1 MSADSEDNQP
11 TGKITVGQP
20 SKLRFLIPL
29 ALVLIAAVI
38 ACSSSA
44 DSGSSNVNSFDD
56 GDSSSSGDL
65 APNFAITMF
74 QGQDVVGGQE
84 INFHD
89 LVGQRPIVLNFWAG
103 LCPPCRAE
111 MPDLQEFHE
120 KFQDRALVLGIDL
133 GQFTGLGN
141 QKNAQELLDE
151 LEVTYPAGFTTDGD
165 VIKDYRVLG
174 MPTTIFIDID
184 GNIFNKWTGA
194 LNGSILEEK
203 TLEMLNQ

>member
-1 MSADSEDNQP
+1 MSADSEDNQA
-11 TGKITVGQP
+11 TGRIAVGRP

-29 ALVLIAAVI
+29 ALVLMAALI

-44 DSGSSNVNSFDD
+44 DGGSSSVNSFDD

-65 APNFAITMF
+65 APNFSITMF
-74 QGQDVVGGQE
+74 QGQDVVGGQD

-111 MPDLQEFHE
+111 MPDLQEFYE
-120 KFQDRALVLGIDL
+120 KFQDRALMLGIDL
-133 GQFTGLGN
+133 GQFTGLGSPEEG
-141 QKNAQELLDE
+141 QELLDD
-151 LEVTYPAGFTTDGD
+151 LGVSYPAGYTNAGG
-165 VIKDYRVLG
+165 VVQDYEVLG
-174 MPTTIFIDID
+174 MPTTVFIDAQ
-184 GNIFNKWTGA
+184 GEIFSKWTGA
-194 LNGSILEEK
+194 LNDEILEKK